1 MIMKLGRKHVTGKD
15 QYVRHVQRKKHLLF
29 VSFSV
34 GRAGVERSQGT
45 TLATEDIR
53 HLFLV
58 HFNRSSELLFLLFDV
73 IQRLVNIILFSFGG
87 QNVTEQRREL
97 QDRVLSNPHRG
108 TSNDANPH
116 CCHSRSMSGPKRP
129 LLMRIY

>member
-1 MIMKLGRKHVTGKD
+1 MKLGRKHVTGKD

-97 QDRVLSNPHRG
+97 EDRVL
-108 TSNDANPH
+108 
-116 CCHSRSMSGPKRP
+116 
-129 LLMRIY
+129 